1 MNRSIFTKIGAFIIG
16 AGVGAAVAYKVMDV
30 RCSQRIQDEVN
41 SVKEVYSLKYSSGD
55 DKVIKNQNGN
65 EKTTSTDDILEA
77 KKIIDD
83 SEYATESDSKE
94 NNGKDKENMNEL
106 HVISPEEVGD
116 CDYTVITL
124 WHYSDGTVTND
135 EGKVISNVE
144 ELIGKDY
151 ADHFGEYEEDPD
163 AVYVRNDNQEVDYEV
178 LKDSRDFSDIN

>member
-1 MNRSIFTKIGAFIIG
+1 MNRSIFTKIGTFIIG
-16 AGVGAAVAYKVMDV
+16 AGVGAAVTYKVMDV

-41 SVKEVYSLKYSSGD
+41 SVKEVYSKKYSSND
-55 DKVIKNQNGN
+55 DKVVKNQNGN
-65 EKTTSTDDILEA
+65 EKTTSSDDILEA

-83 SEYATESDSKE
+83 SEYATGSDSKE
-94 NNGKDKENMNEL
+94 NDGKDKEEMNKP

-124 WHYSDGTVTND
+124 WHYADGTVTND
-135 EGKVISNVE
+135 NGNVIGNVT

-163 AVYVRNDNQEVDYEV
+163 AVYVRNDDQGVDYEV